1 MRACVRASC
10 ARARVRACVRHVRAR
25 ARVYVCVLGGEGS
38 RVFASTALVVVWTTV
53 YLTGYSDYL
62 ISFREPLSP
71 PYRCY
76 IGLTNA

>member
-1 MRACVRASC
+1 MCARACACVRASC
-10 ARARVRACVRHVRAR
+10 ARAR